1 MALGWLSRGRFTAR
15 IDAPRVKQ
23 AIEQAER
30 QTSGEIVVSVSRFF
44 WGSVQRAAEMT
55 FVRLDVQRTEAH
67 NGVLIFV
74 VPARRQFVLLGDEGI
89 HAKVGQAF
97 WDAAAEAISRRF
109 RDGDVTGGLV
119 DGIDR
124 IGAQLAAH
132 FPYQGERDVN
142 ELPDDIDFARGGR
155 ADVPRRKT
163 P

>member
-1 MALGWLSRGRFTAR
+1 MALGWLTRRGFTAR
-15 IDAPRVKQ
+15 VDAARVKQ
-23 AIEQAER
+23 AIQAAER

-55 FVRLDVQRTEAH
+55 FVRLGVQRTEAH

-74 VPARRQFVLLGDEGI
+74 VPARRQFVLLGDQGI

-97 WDAAAEAISRRF
+97 WDAAAQAISTRF

-119 DGIDR
+119 DGIER
-124 IGAQLAAH
+124 IGAQLATH

-155 ADVPRRKT
+155 ADASGKT
-163 P
+163 S

>member
-1 MALGWLSRGRFTAR
+1 MTALGWLSRGRFTAR
-15 IDAPRVKQ
+15 VDADKVKQ
-23 AIEQAER
+23 AIQAAER

-44 WGSVQRAAEMT
+44 WGSVQKAADLT
-55 FVRLDVQRTEAH
+55 FVRLNVQRTEAH

-74 VPARRQFVLLGDEGI
+74 VPARRQFVLLGDQGI

-97 WDAAAEAISRRF
+97 WDAAAEAIASRF
-109 RDGDVTGGLV
+109 RAGDVTGALV
-119 DGIDR
+119 DGIER
-124 IGAQLAAH
+124 IGAQLATH

-155 ADVPRRKT
+155 ADGPRKT

>member
-15 IDAPRVKQ
+15 VDAARVKQ
-23 AIEQAER
+23 AILAAER

-55 FVRLDVQRTEAH
+55 FVRLGVQRTEAH

-74 VPARRQFVLLGDEGI
+74 VPARRQFVLLGDAGI

-97 WDAAAEAISRRF
+97 WDAAAAAISSRF
-109 RDGDVTGGLV
+109 RAGDVTGALV
-119 DGIDR
+119 DGIER
-124 IGAQLAAH
+124 IGAQLAEH
-132 FPYQGERDVN
+132 FPHQGERDVN
-142 ELPDDIDFARGGR
+142 ELGDDIDFGRGGR
-155 ADVPRRKT
+155 ADPPRKS